1 MEVIEEVLKMK
12 NFKISMKLIIAFSLI
27 CIFSIAVGGASQ
39 YSLAVIH
46 KAADTFYSG
55 PYQNKMICEEMKME
69 IEATA
74 KYAGY
79 AIASTD
85 DTESLTVYLNGLDE
99 ELNSLSEHI
108 DYWYAKT
115 GNNVE
120 AISSMTH
127 NIAKEKEALEEFK
140 TLLRENRP
148 ADAEALFFNDC
159 YPTLIEIKNAIVE
172 FTSYID
178 ANAASSYNTI
188 ISTKKL
194 AVRWISFL
202 SIVALLVMIGNGI
215 YLTRG
220 LSLPIKEIEEDAER
234 MAKGDFD
241 GVIKYQSRDEL
252 GKLATSI
259 NKMKQNTKLIISDT
273 SRGLAEVANGNFNIA
288 PEVEY
293 PGIYKGIEDSLAK
306 IIIQLSDVMS
316 QIETSSMQVLS
327 GSEQVSGAAQALSQ
341 GTTEQAAAVE
351 ELSAT
356 IADISDQITK
366 TASNAHEGM
375 LLSQEAGQKVDDCNV
390 QMTELVGAMLDINSK
405 SNEISKIIK
414 TIEDIA
420 FQTNILALN
429 AAVEAARA
437 GAAGKGFAVVADEVR
452 NLAGKS
458 AEAAK
463 DTTQLIEETI
473 HAVKHGADLV
483 DSTAVSLGEVVS
495 KASSVNDKIQLIA
508 DATEL
513 QATGISQ
520 VALGMEQI
528 NAVVQTNSATSEETA
543 AASEELT
550 GQASTMKDLVSQ
562 FQVLDL
568 SKLNS
573 PSSKPQEKPE
583 VKEEVKK
590 PKVKKE
596 SKPKEKPQEPRK
608 VKPKAAEKQTTDFV
622 DVVNSKYEL

>member
-1 MEVIEEVLKMK
+1 MK

-27 CIFSIAVGGASQ
+27 CIFSIAVGGSSQ
-39 YSLAVIH
+39 YALAVIH

-55 PYQNKMICEEMKME
+55 PYQNKMICEEMKTE
-69 IEATA
+69 IEAIA

-79 AIASTD
+79 AMASTD
-85 DTESLTVYLNGLDE
+85 NTDSLTEYLNGLDE
-99 ELNSLSEHI
+99 EMNALSEHI

-115 GNNVE
+115 GDNVE
-120 AISSMTH
+120 TISHMTH
-127 NIAKEKEALEEFK
+127 DIVEEKEAMEEFK
-140 TLLRENRP
+140 ALLWENRP

-159 YPTLIEIKNAIVE
+159 YPTLIEMKSDVGE
-172 FTSYID
+172 FAGYID

-252 GKLATSI
+252 GKLAESI

-288 PEVEY
+288 PEAEY

-306 IIIQLSDVMS
+306 IIVQLSDVMS

-495 KASSVNDKIQLIA
+495 KASLVNDKIQMIA

-513 QATGISQ
+513 QATGIGQ

-562 FQVLDL
+562 FQVVDL
-568 SKLNS
+568 AKLNAAT
-573 PSSKPQEKPE
+573 SKPQEKKPE

-596 SKPKEKPQEPRK
+596 SKPKEESQEPKK
-608 VKPKAAEKQTTDFV
+608 VKPKASEKQTTDFV
-622 DVVNSKYEL
+622 DVANSKYEL